1 MKTSGQLFLTG
12 YSEGGYASLAADKL
26 IQDKYSDKLRVTASS
41 PMSGAYDMSG
51 AQGQVM
57 FHPYSRPHYLP
68 YLLRSYNEVYH
79 FVPDVNSIY
88 KHPYDSLVP
97 LLFDGK
103 HSINAIDK
111 ELPGVPISMIKDDFV
126 KKFMSDSS
134 YPLNIAIRENGLC
147 DWKPDAPVQLC
158 YCDSD
163 EQVSPKNSLAAYKT
177 MRGLGA
183 KHVTLC
189 EAGKNFTHTRC
200 ALISILYTKMYFD
213 TFRHGSKYGGKGAL
227 GQRIVAGIA
236 KKLLQKNGHDHHEDH
251 GGRPENRS

>member
-1 MKTSGQLFLTG
+1 M
-12 YSEGGYASLAADKL
+12 
-26 IQDKYSDKLRVTASS
+26 
-41 PMSGAYDMSG
+41 
-51 AQGQVM
+51 
-57 FHPYSRPHYLP
+57 
-68 YLLRSYNEVYH
+68 RSYNEVYH
-79 FVPDVNSIY
+79 FVPDINSIY

-111 ELPGVPISMIKDDFV
+111 ELPLVPKDMIKDDFV
-126 KKFMSDSS
+126 KSFTTDTNNA
-134 YPLNIAIRENGLC
+134 LNIAIRQNSLC

-163 EQVSPKNSLAAYKT
+163 EQVSPKNSLVAFKT
-177 MRGLGA
+177 MKALGA

-200 ALISILYTKMYFD
+200 ALIAILYTKMYFD
-213 TFRHGSKYGGKGAL
+213 TLAWQQIQRQGAV

-236 KKLLQKNGHDHHEDH
+236 RRLLQKNGHDHHEDH